1 MIRATTINAIS
12 LQIVIV
18 ANLLGFSPGKKA
30 NVDGDEHVSGAVKCV
45 CVCECVWVRVSVGKC
60 VWMCVHVY
68 VRWQSYR

>member
-30 NVDGDEHVSGAVKCV
+30 NVEADEHVSGAVRLCECV
-45 CVCECVWVRVSVGKC
+45 SVCECV
-60 VWMCVHVY
+60 
-68 VRWQSYR
+68 